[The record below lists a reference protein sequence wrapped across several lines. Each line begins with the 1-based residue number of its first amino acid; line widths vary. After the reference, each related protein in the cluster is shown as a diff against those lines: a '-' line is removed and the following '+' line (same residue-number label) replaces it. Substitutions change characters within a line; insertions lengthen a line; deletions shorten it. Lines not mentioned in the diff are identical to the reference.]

1 MEQGTTGTRLGNAL
15 LKHDLDADTVEA
27 HEFGEGA
34 AVGEGVFVPTS
45 DDAAEDDGYLMAF
58 VYDPERGASDLVILA
73 DAGLYRGA
81 IGRRIHLPARVPQG
95 FHGNWITRPLKK
107 ASPCNNRPDAN
118 CGKDCSQ

>member
-1 MEQGTTGTRLGNAL
+1 MEQGTTGNRLGNAL

-73 DAGLYRGA
+73 TQDFSGQPLA
-81 IGRRIHLPARVPQG
+81 RIHLPARVPQG
-95 FHGNWITRPLKK
+95 FHGNWM
-107 ASPCNNRPDAN
+107 PDL
-118 CGKDCSQ
+118 